1 MRKDLQIELK
11 VFGLYSTAAKDLK
24 CTSSEVDE
32 VYSWYLGEIVES
44 LKKTDTKQVYLKGLG
59 RFRANPAC
67 IPNILYY
74 NIVRYRDMAQFMV
87 KFPKYHTKGRAGF
100 MLDVYK
106 SYDKLYQ
113 DGLEKME
120 ILLKEPIFDKPM
132 YHKQKQ
138 RLIDFQQSRLDQ
150 LYESICR
157 LHELA
162 EAGSKERGQDNRGD
176 QQQDI
181 ERIQFTQ

>member
-11 VFGLYSTAAKDLK
+11 VFGLYSTAAKELK

-44 LKKTDTKQVYLKGLG
+44 LKKTETKQVYLKGLG

-74 NIVRYRDMAQFMV
+74 NIVRYIDMAGFMV
-87 KFPKYHTKGRAGF
+87 KFPKYHTKSRANF
-100 MLDVYK
+100 MTAIYENYK
-106 SYDKLYQ
+106 KQYE
-113 DGLEKME
+113 DGLEKMD
-120 ILLKEPIFDKPM
+120 ILLNEPIFDKPT
-132 YHKQKQ
+132 YYKQKQ
-138 RLIDFQQSRLDQ
+138 RLINFNKDRLEK

-157 LHELA
+157 LHEAA
-162 EAGSKERGQDNRGD
+162 EAGSKERGQDNRRN

-181 ERIQFTQ
+181 ERIQFT